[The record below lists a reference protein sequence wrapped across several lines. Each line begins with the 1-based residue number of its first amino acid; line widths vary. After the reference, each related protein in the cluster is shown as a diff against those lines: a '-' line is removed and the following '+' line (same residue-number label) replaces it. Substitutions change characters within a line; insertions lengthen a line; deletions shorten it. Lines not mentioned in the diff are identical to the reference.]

1 MRTFISIDI
10 VNPVIKQKVLE
21 FQEKFSS
28 INTVKFIDS
37 AQLHFT
43 IKFLGEIDS
52 FLINDVI
59 LQLKRIKFR
68 KFTVKLSSI
77 GSFPND
83 QYISIIWAGVDSN
96 SVNILQSLSKKINK
110 QLFNLFP
117 SDTRKFTAHVT
128 LARIK
133 SKKLNSEIVNILH
146 KNSQLF
152 FGQNIVNNF
161 SFKSSELT
169 PHGPVYST
177 LYDFT
182 LNESD

>member
-28 INTVKFIDS
+28 INTVKFIDP

-117 SDTRKFTAHVT
+117 Y
-128 LARIK
+128 
-133 SKKLNSEIVNILH
+133 E
-146 KNSQLF
+146 
-152 FGQNIVNNF
+152 
-161 SFKSSELT
+161 
-169 PHGPVYST
+169 Y
-177 LYDFT
+177 
-182 LNESD
+182 

>member
-1 MRTFISIDI
+1 MGS
-10 VNPVIKQKVLE
+10 VIFYLFFV
-21 FQEKFSS
+21 
-28 INTVKFIDS
+28 
-37 AQLHFT
+37 
-43 IKFLGEIDS
+43 G
-52 FLINDVI
+52 
-59 LQLKRIKFR
+59 IKFR

-96 SVNILQSLSKKINK
+96 SMNILQSLSKKINE